1 MSNERFQGFHGF
13 QRCLCFALAISCFAG
28 ASAQESLTAIRAGRM
43 FGATT
48 GAMLAK
54 QIIIIRGERIA
65 DVGPNVGAPAVD
77 SGFRTDTDQA

>member
-1 MSNERFQGFHGF
+1 M
-13 QRCLCFALAISCFAG
+13 
-28 ASAQESLTAIRAGRM
+28 RAGRM

-48 GAMLAK
+48 GAMLAN

>member
-13 QRCLCFALAISCFAG
+13 QRFLCFALAIACFAG

-43 FGATT
+43 FDART
-48 GAMLAK
+48 GAMLAN
-54 QIIIIRGERIA
+54 QIILIRGGRIA

-77 SGFRTDTDQA
+77 SGFRTDTDPV